1 MIHER
6 HTEISNCIGDHSFCW
21 IRKIFRKCAYQV
33 VRNVSFSKNF
43 ANVLNELNNTFIPVA
58 DAHNTGA
65 TIKETK
71 PAISLP
77 VGMQVSYVPLY
88 VFKFSELDVLDI
100 LVFLSHT
107 VDSLIIGATISSIPT
122 KPKAIPIF
130 TIPCILS
137 VN

>member
-1 MIHER
+1 MLV
-6 HTEISNCIGDHSFCW
+6 
-21 IRKIFRKCAYQV
+21 FRKTLRMY
-33 VRNVSFSKNF
+33 KNEWS
-43 ANVLNELNNTFIPVA
+43 LINNTFIPVA

-77 VGMQVSYVPLY
+77 VGTQVSYLPLY
-88 VFKFSELDVLDI
+88 VFTFATLDVFDA
-100 LVFLSHT
+100 LVSLLHT
-107 VDSLIIGATISSIPT
+107 VDSLIIGAKIRSIPT